1 MESLLDAGLVFLLG
15 AAIGFTELISRYRD
29 APFLIASKP
38 PGLLYIALNGFA
50 SLTAWG
56 LTQVFGWNFGVTSGG
71 EALRWTQVLVS
82 GLGAMTLFR
91 SSLFT
96 VRVGN
101 QDMGIGPSSVLTLFF
116 DAIDREV
123 DRMRAKDRAQR
134 VIVIMKDV
142 VFTKAYDTLPSF
154 ALALMQNLSEE
165 DQKAFAQEIND
176 LGQSPTND
184 QETKSLLLGLVIIN
198 FLGEDVLVAAV
209 DSLGTRIRTI

>member
-1 MESLLDAGLVFLLG
+1 
-15 AAIGFTELISRYRD
+15 
-29 APFLIASKP
+29 
-38 PGLLYIALNGFA
+38 
-50 SLTAWG
+50 
-56 LTQVFGWNFGVTSGG
+56 
-71 EALRWTQVLVS
+71 
-82 GLGAMTLFR
+82 
-91 SSLFT
+91 
-96 VRVGN
+96 
-101 QDMGIGPSSVLTLFF
+101 
-116 DAIDREV
+116 
-123 DRMRAKDRAQR
+123 
-134 VIVIMKDV
+134 V